1 MGSFRHEN
9 GEWKLVVRGEEIK
22 LDEDNLTAHVHRETP
37 LMDRVA
43 VEDPADGL
51 WWSWF
56 RYSEE
61 DEQFNQLIDVVYEVG
76 TLVMSATA
84 SLGVEEDF
92 YAKHTMTQNDFDELK
107 EFDGGQ

>member
-1 MGSFRHEN
+1 MGSFRKEN
-9 GEWKLVVRGEEIK
+9 GEWTFAFRGEVIPI
-22 LDEDNLTAHVHRETP
+22 DEDNFTAHIHRETP

-43 VEDPADGL
+43 VEDPSDGL

-56 RYSEE
+56 RYSEQAE
-61 DEQFNQLIDVVYEVG
+61 TFDQLVEVAHEVG
-76 TLVMSATA
+76 TLVMSTTA

-92 YAKHTMTQNDFDELK
+92 YAKHAMTQNDFDELK